1 MKRIY
6 QAGFK
11 YSLCEDFSFSEVQE
25 KLDHPDEE
33 TVCFLSSK
41 RWMIDCWEESRRRGW
56 LCKKLIRTRGV
67 RVFLDDALMGMKRET
82 FLECLRESWNSKI
95 VSNYLKICFCLTGL
109 KRRILISIILLEFEI
124 KPTLFE
130 IIIKIC

>member
-33 TVCFLSSK
+33 MC
-41 RWMIDCWEESRRRGW
+41 
-56 LCKKLIRTRGV
+56 
-67 RVFLDDALMGMKRET
+67 A
-82 FLECLRESWNSKI
+82 SWVPNA
-95 VSNYLKICFCLTGL
+95 
-109 KRRILISIILLEFEI
+109 EW
-124 KPTLFE
+124 
-130 IIIKIC
+130 